1 MRRALRCVTTDV
13 RLVEAGSQG
22 RRPVILPEIVKRAAR
37 PDGACGD
44 DQWFDWSKW
53 VHFAMINAEEL
64 GVNSRMWTI
73 VEIEDA

>member
-1 MRRALRCVTTDV
+1 M
-13 RLVEAGSQG
+13 
-22 RRPVILPEIVKRAAR
+22 ILPEIVKRAAR